1 MIERTFV
8 VLDICL
14 PVFAFIAFGKL
25 LSWRGLIR
33 EREHDFLNWIV
44 YYMALP
50 ALIFGAVSRQSPGN
64 FLNLP
69 FWVSSLAPPL
79 VAAALFMGLARLLRL
94 HGATA
99 AAWVF
104 GCFWANVTYMGLPL
118 AERAFGSRGL
128 ELAAVYNAVMIPIF
142 VVLGFSLISIYTGT
156 RDERLV
162 HRLKRAFVNPI
173 VGSAILG
180 VLVSVLHEFTQGA
193 AQQSPPRILAAAMRI
208 SYAVVDL
215 AGQMGLPL
223 ALMLIGAS
231 LRFKALRGHGLALVG
246 VVAGKVLLVP
256 ALALL
261 CIRLVY
267 PDMSREVSGTVV
279 LLSAMPNAV
288 AAYVVAKRMGIDES
302 FVASMLVVSSICS
315 IITIPI
321 WLLVVL

>member
-1 MIERTFV
+1 
-8 VLDICL
+8 
-14 PVFAFIAFGKL
+14 
-25 LSWRGLIR
+25 
-33 EREHDFLNWIV
+33 
-44 YYMALP
+44 
-50 ALIFGAVSRQSPGN
+50 
-64 FLNLP
+64 
-69 FWVSSLAPPL
+69 
-79 VAAALFMGLARLLRL
+79 
-94 HGATA
+94 
-99 AAWVF
+99 
-104 GCFWANVTYMGLPL
+104 
-118 AERAFGSRGL
+118 
-128 ELAAVYNAVMIPIF
+128 
-142 VVLGFSLISIYTGT
+142 LISIYTGT